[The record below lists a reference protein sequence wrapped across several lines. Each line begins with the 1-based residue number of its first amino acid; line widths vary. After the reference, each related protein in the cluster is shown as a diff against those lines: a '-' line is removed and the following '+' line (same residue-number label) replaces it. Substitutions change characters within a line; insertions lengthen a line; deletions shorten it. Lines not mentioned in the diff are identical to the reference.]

1 MSFTAQYINTQDTIN
16 SLLYTDSSILPTSDT
31 VKSKPMVEI
40 ELTDSGK
47 TSITEFFTTETHQYI
62 TEKDCANYT
71 LREGL
76 HAEKRATT
84 PADNPWVISI
94 LILAFAFFAIS
105 YRRGAKY
112 LHSVFLSLFTINN
125 RGNLFDE
132 TTINE
137 NQLKLSLLTL
147 TFITEGI
154 YLYYGVIDKALTD
167 TQHVLPMMMICVTIS
182 FIYYILQKGI
192 YHLLGN
198 IFSDRQQTESFLDCY
213 TSVNLFIG
221 LFFTPFIL
229 LMLFTPDINNISAI
243 ACLILYILSRLIII
257 YKGIRFFLPHIYNSL
272 YIILYLCALEII
284 PLLLITKLT
293 VFINEI
299 F

>member
-1 MSFTAQYINTQDTIN
+1 MSFTAHDINTQDTIN
-16 SLLYTDSSILPTSDT
+16 TLLDTDSATLPMSDT
-31 VKSKPMVEI
+31 VMSKSLVEI
-40 ELTDSGK
+40 ELIDSSK

-62 TEKDCANYT
+62 AEEDSANYT

-76 HAEKRATT
+76 YAEKRVST

-112 LHSVFLSLFTINN
+112 LRSVFLSLFTINN

-154 YLYYGVIDKALTD
+154 CLYYGIIDKVLTD
-167 TQHVLPMMMICVTIS
+167 TQHLLPMMMVCVAIC

-198 IFSDRQQTESFLDCY
+198 IFSDRQQTESFLECY

-229 LMLFTPDINNISAI
+229 LMLFIPDICHISTI

-293 VFINEI
+293 VCIYELF
-299 F
+299 